1 MFFRQPD
8 NSFSTTRPFKNS
20 SLRLVEVLSWMDDKS
35 LLPCHEYKPQK
46 WSYAEAI
53 DILQKVLFEGL
64 PLPSFLFLQE
74 AVPETN
80 QRKPITALTGYRLLN
95 LLYQVFYRRSPI
107 DCIESE
113 TERPINFLALDL
125 KHWQKN
131 DQRFGPGSVV
141 DIPFLPDTELEPTY
155 SGKLIPDQAS
165 YLIKEGLFPLR
176 ALCHPGDLLA
186 WQIAMKDCLELSAL
200 NGYQQDYSSEEFS
213 PWVARHSIDTEPQA
227 VASNS
232 IQPHSN
238 ENFFSRVALQN
249 DSVIGN
255 YLKRISPMGNMPVLA
270 DIRSKQWMAFQ
281 QYELNVVWV
290 ASKEVAASMRP
301 GETFE
306 VSAEQPR

>member
-1 MFFRQPD
+1 MFFRQLD
-8 NSFSTTRPFKNS
+8 NSISITRPFKNS

-35 LLPCHEYKPQK
+35 LLPSHESEQQK
-46 WSYAEAI
+46 WSHAEAI
-53 DILQKVLFEGL
+53 DVLQKVLFEGL

-74 AVPETN
+74 AIPEAN
-80 QRKPITALTGYRLLN
+80 QRQPIIALTGYRLLN
-95 LLYQVFYRRSPI
+95 LLYQVFYRRAPI

-125 KHWQKN
+125 KYWQKN
-131 DQRFGPGSVV
+131 AQRFGPGSIV
-141 DIPFLPDTELEPTY
+141 DIPFLPDPELEPTY

-165 YLIKEGLFPLR
+165 YLIEEGLFPLR

-186 WQIAMKDCLELSAL
+186 WQIAMKGGLELSTL
-200 NGYQQDYSSEEFS
+200 RGYKEDYSSEEFS
-213 PWVARHSIDTEPQA
+213 PWVARHSTHTESQA

-238 ENFFSRVALQN
+238 ENFFSKVALQN

-306 VSAEQPR
+306 VTTEQPR